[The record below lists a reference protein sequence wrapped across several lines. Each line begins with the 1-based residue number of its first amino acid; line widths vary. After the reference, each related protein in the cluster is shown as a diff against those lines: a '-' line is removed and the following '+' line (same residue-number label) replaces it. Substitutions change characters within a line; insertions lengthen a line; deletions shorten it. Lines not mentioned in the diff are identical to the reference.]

1 MTELRAC
8 RRAPPHFELFL
19 PTIANTRRGV
29 YNKEVKHEEK
39 RYSSTNGG
47 RRGLKG
53 SRFYPLLRILA
64 CLVLLAAGIGALWH
78 FGLPFARSLFA
89 GEPDFSCL
97 GIKPS
102 ASPSPTAT
110 AEPSPTPVLGAE
122 HRLYG
127 VDLAAE
133 QTELVLAA
141 YQYVTDF
148 SVGEGKLVLAAGNY
162 TQDGTAAFTR
172 VVLYDLSTGVSE
184 YLSPPLQYKS
194 IRYPCLSEDYLVYL
208 DATADGGGRVMA
220 YSRTDGTSRLLKTV
234 HAGLPRLSLYAHYV
248 CFTERTGSSRD
259 KLFLIDVATG
269 ESVTLC
275 IYDNS
280 SFGLSAPCM
289 ADGLLVYADNT
300 GKLIRLDLSSG
311 KSSALDTGLYVHD
324 PKTVGGNVA
333 FISGNHGYDSDLY
346 YLPAGENMPRLV
358 ATGVVDFAM
367 GNGFLA
373 YSVDEKTYIWFA
385 DDEAT
390 FCITRGEEKSQLLA
404 AGGDYCVWM
413 DVSWRDKDIPEF
425 MRVTD

>member
-1 MTELRAC
+1 
-8 RRAPPHFELFL
+8 
-19 PTIANTRRGV
+19 
-29 YNKEVKHEEK
+29 
-39 RYSSTNGG
+39 
-47 RRGLKG
+47 
-53 SRFYPLLRILA
+53 
-64 CLVLLAAGIGALWH
+64 
-78 FGLPFARSLFA
+78 
-89 GEPDFSCL
+89 
-97 GIKPS
+97 
-102 ASPSPTAT
+102 
-110 AEPSPTPVLGAE
+110 
-122 HRLYG
+122 
-127 VDLAAE
+127 
-133 QTELVLAA
+133 
-141 YQYVTDF
+141 
-148 SVGEGKLVLAAGNY
+148 
-162 TQDGTAAFTR
+162 
-172 VVLYDLSTGVSE
+172 
-184 YLSPPLQYKS
+184 
-194 IRYPCLSEDYLVYL
+194 
-208 DATADGGGRVMA
+208 
-220 YSRTDGTSRLLKTV
+220 
-234 HAGLPRLSLYAHYV
+234 
-248 CFTERTGSSRD
+248 
-259 KLFLIDVATG
+259 
-269 ESVTLC
+269 
-275 IYDNS
+275 
-280 SFGLSAPCM
+280 M